1 MFLINTIL
9 KDIYAQL
16 PQSNWTNFLS
26 SLINIKHLL
35 LVIVIILKDNLE
47 SGKDNTSYH
56 IQAIV
61 AIGNIL
67 VVKQR

>member
-16 PQSNWTNFLS
+16 PQSNWTIFLS

-47 SGKDNTSYH
+47 SGKDNLSYH